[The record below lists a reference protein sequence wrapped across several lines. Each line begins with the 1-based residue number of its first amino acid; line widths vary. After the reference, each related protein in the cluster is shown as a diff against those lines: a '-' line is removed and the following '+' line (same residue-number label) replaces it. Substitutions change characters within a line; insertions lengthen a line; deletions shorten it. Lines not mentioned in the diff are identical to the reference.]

1 MSEKKP
7 ITYRDAGVDID
18 AATDA
23 IARAKARIEG
33 TLDANCLSEI
43 GAFGGLYRVP
53 VEELREPVLVSSTDS
68 VGTKVKVAIAAERYD
83 TVGQDIV
90 NHCVNDILVQGAR
103 PLFFLDY
110 IGIGK
115 VEGEVLAGLLEGLAK
130 ACGENGCA
138 LIGGETAEM
147 TDIYAP
153 GEFDL
158 VGTVVGIVERAKIL
172 DGSAVRAGD
181 RLVGLRSTGLHTNG
195 YTLARKVLLEREGLA
210 PGDRLEEVGE
220 TVADALL
227 AVHRSYV
234 PAILPLLDDGL
245 VRALAHITGGGL
257 VDNVP
262 RVLPEGVGARIDLT
276 AWEVP
281 PIFRVLAERGP
292 VARDECFRAFNMGIG
307 MVVIAAPDALP
318 PLLDRLRAAGED
330 PVEIGDVVEGD
341 RRVELL

>member
-1 MSEKKP
+1 MNEKKP
-7 ITYRDAGVDID
+7 ISYKDAGVDID

-23 IARAKARIEG
+23 IARAKARIEE
-33 TLDANCLSEI
+33 TLDANCLSGI
-43 GAFGGLYRVP
+43 GSFGGLYRVP
-53 VEELREPVLVSSTDS
+53 VEEFAEPVLVSSTDS
-68 VGTKVKVAIAAERYD
+68 VGTKVKVAIAAGRYD

-103 PLFFLDY
+103 PIFFLDY

-115 VEGEVLAGLLEGLAK
+115 VEGDVLAGLLDGLAR

-158 VGTVVGIVERAKIL
+158 VGTVVGVVDRAKIL

-195 YTLARKVLLEREGLA
+195 YTLARKVLLERGGLA
-210 PGDRLEEVGE
+210 PDDVLGEVGT

-234 PAILPLLDDGL
+234 PTLLPLIEGGL
-245 VRALAHITGGGL
+245 VSALAHITGGGL

-262 RVLPEGVGARIDLT
+262 RVLPEGVGARIRCD

-292 VARDECFRAFNMGIG
+292 VAVDECFRAFNMGIG
-307 MVVIAAPDALP
+307 MVVISAPDVLP
-318 PLLDRLRAAGED
+318 TLLERLRAAGED
-330 PVEIGDVVEGD
+330 PVEMGEVVTGE